1 MITSSVEIS
10 RPPKEVFD
18 YIDQL
23 ARHTEWQANLV
34 DVTVQ
39 GDGPTGV
46 GTRASETRKGL
57 GGGNVTIEITEHD
70 PPWRMAFQG
79 VDGPIR
85 PSGKVRVLPLDGLTR
100 SRLQLEIDFE
110 GVGIGK
116 LLLPLVRSMAA
127 KQIPKDQ
134 ATLKAKLEAGA

>member
-1 MITSSVEIS
+1 
-10 RPPKEVFD
+10 
-18 YIDQL
+18 
-23 ARHTEWQANLV
+23 
-34 DVTVQ
+34 
-39 GDGPTGV
+39 
-46 GTRASETRKGL
+46 
-57 GGGNVTIEITEHD
+57 
-70 PPWRMAFQG
+70 MAFQG
-79 VDGPIR
+79 VEGPIR